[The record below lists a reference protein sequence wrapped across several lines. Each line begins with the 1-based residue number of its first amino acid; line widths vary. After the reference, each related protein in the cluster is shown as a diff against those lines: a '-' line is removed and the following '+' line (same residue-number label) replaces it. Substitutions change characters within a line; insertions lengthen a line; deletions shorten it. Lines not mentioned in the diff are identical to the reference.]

1 MPCFSGGGGGEAPEM
16 GVEDLRAGQAL
27 HGCDSVVL
35 RPPALDG
42 DSWVFVLEIHVQL
55 G

>member
-1 MPCFSGGGGGEAPEM
+1 MARPQRWVWKTPGLVKHYT
-16 GVEDLRAGQAL
+16 GV
-27 HGCDSVVL
+27 SVVL